1 MTDTSQATA
10 EPQAAPAAPP
20 IPPAAPP
27 QAPAA
32 PPVPPYNPD
41 SHHHRRRGGAGL
53 GVVLVVLGTVLLAAQ
68 FFPGYSWG
76 QLWPLIIVAV
86 GFGQM
91 VTPGW
96 GDERGLMRVLDG
108 FGTLLIGLVFLGC
121 TLGYIAWSVW
131 WVLLT
136 LWPVLLIA
144 GGIAIIGKGIGQQ
157 WVRALAPLV
166 IWAALAVAVAS
177 SLTARAP
184 IEVPASITIH
194 PTTIPFVII
203 NGK

>member
-1 MTDTSQATA
+1 MSDTNQTYA
-10 EPQAAPAAPP
+10 EPQASAAAPP

-32 PPVPPYNPD
+32 PPIPPYGSDVP
-41 SHHHRRRGGAGL
+41 RKRGGIGAGL
-53 GVVLVVLGTVLLAAQ
+53 VLIVLGLTLLAAQ
-68 FFPGYSWG
+68 FIPGASWG
-76 QLWPLIIVAV
+76 ELWPLIIVAL

-96 GDERGLMRVLDG
+96 GEERGIMRVMDG
-108 FGTLLIGLVFLGC
+108 IGTMLIGFVFLGN
-121 TLGYIAWSVW
+121 TLGYISWSVW
-131 WVLLT
+131 FVLLT

-144 GGIAIIGKGIGQQ
+144 AGIAIIGKGISQQ
-157 WVRALAPLV
+157 WLRAVAPLV

-177 SLTARAP
+177 SLTPQAP
-184 IEVPASITIH
+184 IEAPAAIIIH
-194 PTTIPFVII
+194 PTSIPLVII

>member
-1 MTDTSQATA
+1 MSDTNQTYSDPQTA
-10 EPQAAPAAPP
+10 AAAPP

-32 PPVPPYNPD
+32 PSIPPYGSDGP
-41 SHHHRRRGGAGL
+41 RKRRGIGAGL
-53 GVVLVVLGTVLLAAQ
+53 VLIVLGLALLGAQ
-68 FFPGYSWG
+68 FIPGASWG
-76 QLWPLIIVAV
+76 ELWPLIIVAL

-96 GDERGLMRVLDG
+96 GDERGIMRVMDG
-108 FGTLLIGLVFLGC
+108 IGTMLIGLVFLGN
-121 TLGYIAWSVW
+121 TLGYISWTVW
-131 WVLLT
+131 FVLLT

-144 GGIAIIGKGIGQQ
+144 AGIAIIGKGIGQQ
-157 WVRALAPLV
+157 WLRALAPLV

-177 SLTARAP
+177 SLTPQAP
-184 IEVPASITIH
+184 FEPPAAVIIH
-194 PTTIPFVII
+194 PTSIPFVII